1 MSPVAT
7 FELMNILPLAG
18 GEGAQGHLFGHSQR
32 FGKAFDPF
40 SHHRRIQSLLLQNV
54 GGVDGI
60 FGIFFNGLTV
70 GGGCVVCCLVF
81 GPMVPMTNS
90 MTLAFAS
97 PGACFQGNNRSG
109 DVLGCLLCHV
119 MWIWDRFPLI
129 KAAVT

>member
-1 MSPVAT
+1 MAT

-32 FGKAFDPF
+32 Y
-40 SHHRRIQSLLLQNV
+40 
-54 GGVDGI
+54 GI

-70 GGGCVVCCLVF
+70 GAGCVVCCLVF

-109 DVLGCLLCHV
+109 DVLGRLLCHV
-119 MWIWDRFPLI
+119 MWIWNRFPLI